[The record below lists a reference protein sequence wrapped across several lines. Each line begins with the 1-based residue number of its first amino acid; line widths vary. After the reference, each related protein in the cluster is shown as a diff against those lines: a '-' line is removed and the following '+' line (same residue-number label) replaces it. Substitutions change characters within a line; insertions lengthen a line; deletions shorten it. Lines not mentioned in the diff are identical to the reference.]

1 MAKNP
6 RSTTELGSPQSSIPD
21 FLDEKRLPRHLF
33 NIPDDQRKLLEHSTS
48 WAAFQ
53 SNYSKPFLNVPPDVF
68 ENLKKFHARQLEET
82 KLKQSEEPKAT
93 NKSTQS
99 SQSLSHSSTDGTDQD
114 ERESTPIPRFQSQ
127 EPQSPVD
134 DVSSCTPS
142 PEKNKYPPGK
152 FPKQETP
159 LKSSKFITQLP
170 PVSSPRPTGSTEP
183 TSVKRQP
190 LQFPSSNPEEPLDV
204 EVPIAIEHSIP
215 SVNKSAIPTFATPP
229 SAQVVPCTLP
239 LSEESFRKQAIQKQ
253 RIYKPV
259 PPLYHRPNNQPV
271 ATHLAYNPAQP
282 GHTDSPTSDTQSS
295 LSIAHTSSSI
305 IPSTIPS
312 EALSKNMPV
321 WNGDS
326 TISQS
331 RESPVSHEES
341 SIQNSPQAQRHSPEY
356 KPQSPILGYSPPT
369 TSFIPQARL
378 EAGPSSMPDSQP
390 PFVRYTVTYPN
401 YNGTIK
407 DFVTAC
413 MYIQL
418 QQRRIRAS
426 LYDDFIRAWHEGYV
440 PYVQDCDDADPPV
453 KILNAI
459 EWFNEIDDD
468 PLYTSRVITKQN
480 LQSAL
485 DHYPEEL
492 RSAQSL
498 LGLTPSQAQEVPSTP
513 DAALL
518 AKGHK
523 RASKSE
529 DEDDV
534 IIDEER
540 STAPPDTPKR
550 TAAQST
556 SGHTEPLVSMK
567 PPAVKARVLSVH
579 KSFGDLE
586 NRPTG
591 NKVLARSFSDVTRQK
606 RKASEDPGDNVP
618 KRLSVNAL
626 LHSEAES
633 STSFQSNATRG
644 ERQSSIAP
652 SIASSIAPSSTASS
666 KKRKKKFLDEE
677 KFAQSLNRWK
687 KKREMEGITSSVPV
701 SNTPTSAQR
710 E

>member
-1 MAKNP
+1 MAKNQNP
-6 RSTTELGSPQSSIPD
+6 TTELGSLQSSIPEI
-21 FLDEKRLPRHLF
+21 LDEKRLPRRLF
-33 NIPDDQRKLLEHSTS
+33 KIPDNQRKLLERPTS

-53 SNYSKPFLNVPPDVF
+53 SNCPKPFLNVPPDVL
-68 ENLKKFHARQLEET
+68 ENLKKCHARQLGGT
-82 KLKQSEEPKAT
+82 KPEQSEEPNIA
-93 NKSTQS
+93 NESTQL
-99 SQSLSHSSTDGTDQD
+99 SQSLSHPSTNGTNQG
-114 ERESTPIPRFQSQ
+114 ERENTPTPRFQSQ
-127 EPQSPVD
+127 EPQSFD
-134 DVSSCTPS
+134 DDASSCTPS

-152 FPKQETP
+152 FPGQETP
-159 LKSSKFITQLP
+159 SKSSKFITQLP

-183 TSVKRQP
+183 TSVTRQP
-190 LQFPSSNPEEPLDV
+190 LVFPSSNPEEEPLDV
-204 EVPIAIEHSIP
+204 EVPIAIEHNIP

-229 SAQVVPCTLP
+229 SAQIVPCTLP
-239 LSEESFRKQAIQKQ
+239 LSEESFKPQAMQKQ

-259 PPLYHRPNNQPV
+259 PPLYHRSENRL
-271 ATHLAYNPAQP
+271 ASTHLAYNPAQP

-295 LSIAHTSSSI
+295 LSIANTSSSI

-312 EALSKNMPV
+312 EALSKAIPS
-321 WNGDS
+321 WNS
-326 TISQS
+326 NPAIYSS
-331 RESPVSHEES
+331 KESPISHEEP
-341 SIQNSPQAQRHSPEY
+341 SIQNSPQAQSHSPEY
-356 KPQSPILGYSPPT
+356 KPQSPILGYSPPAVL
-369 TSFIPQARL
+369 IPQAQL
-378 EAGPSSMPDSQP
+378 EDDPSSMSDSQP

-440 PYVQDCDDADPPV
+440 PYVRDCDDADPPI

-459 EWFNEIDDD
+459 EWFNEIDED

-498 LGLTPSQAQEVPSTP
+498 LGLTPSQSQEVTSTP
-513 DAALL
+513 DAARLVEGR
-518 AKGHK
+518 KP
-523 RASKSE
+523 ASKDE

-540 STAPPDTPKR
+540 STAPPDTPKQ
-550 TAAQST
+550 TATKST
-556 SGHTEPLVSMK
+556 SGHSDPFISMK
-567 PPAVKARVLSVH
+567 PPAVKARVLSLH
-579 KSFGDLE
+579 KSFGELE
-586 NRPTG
+586 KRPAG

-633 STSFQSNATRG
+633 STSVKAGATRG

-652 SIASSIAPSSTASS
+652 SVASSIAPSSATSS
-666 KKRKKKFLDEE
+666 KKRKKKFLDE
-677 KFAQSLNRWK
+677 KKVKQSMNRWR
-687 KKREMEGITSSVPV
+687 KKRELEGITSSAPV